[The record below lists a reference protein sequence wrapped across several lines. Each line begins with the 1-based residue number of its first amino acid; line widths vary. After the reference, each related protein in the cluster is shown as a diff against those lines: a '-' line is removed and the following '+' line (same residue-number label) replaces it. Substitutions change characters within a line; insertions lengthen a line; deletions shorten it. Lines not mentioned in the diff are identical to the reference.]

1 MKRFFKG
8 VFCAV
13 ILVSLL
19 CSVTLFSSAA
29 ELKTAVGIVT
39 ASGGLRLRSEPSTS
53 SRILATAHRG
63 DTVVIIARTGDWYKV
78 NYNLQTGYM
87 YAEYLNVKERENVEL
102 GIGSIDASLVNL
114 RSGPSTS
121 TSALTQIA
129 SGGKVSIFGFNCG
142 WYKVRYNS
150 IVGYIRSD
158 LVALTEKP
166 YDNFGVTSGS
176 TGAVDFT
183 GTTGQQ
189 LADYAK
195 QFVGYPYV
203 YGGNSPSGFDCSGF
217 MQYVFAQFGYTIN
230 RTATAQ
236 LQNGTSVSY
245 DGMQPGDIVYFGY
258 GSTASHVGMY
268 IGDGQ
273 FVHAQNSS
281 TGVVISSLS
290 ETYYASR
297 FLCAHRIVG

>member
-1 MKRFFKG
+1 MKRFLRG
-8 VFCAV
+8 AVCAV
-13 ILVSLL
+13 LLVSLL
-19 CSVTLFSSAA
+19 CSLALISLAA

-39 ASGGLRLRSEPSTS
+39 ANGGLRLRSEANTS

-63 DTVVIIARTGDWYKV
+63 DTVVIIDRVGDWYRV

-87 YAEYLNVKERENVEL
+87 YADYLNVKEKENVEL
-102 GIGSIDASLVNL
+102 GVGSVDASLVNL
-114 RSGPSTS
+114 RSGPSTA
-121 TSALTQIA
+121 TTALAQLA
-129 SGGKVSIFGFNCG
+129 AGEKVSIFGFNCG
-142 WYKVRYNS
+142 WYKVRYNFF
-150 IVGYIRSD
+150 VGYMRSD

-176 TGAVDFT
+176 TGTVDF
-183 GTTGQQ
+183 GRTTGQQ

-203 YGGNSPSGFDCSGF
+203 YGGSSPSGFDCSGF

-236 LQNGTSVSY
+236 LNDGVSVSY
-245 DGMQPGDIVYFGY
+245 DEMQPGDIVYFGY
-258 GSTASHVGMY
+258 GSTATHVGMY

-273 FVHAQNSS
+273 FVHAQNSA

-290 ETYYASR
+290 ESYYASR
-297 FLCAHRIVG
+297 YLCAHRITS

>member
-1 MKRFFKG
+1 MKRFFRG

-39 ASGGLRLRSEPSTS
+39 ANGGLRLRSEPNTS
-53 SRILATAHRG
+53 SRILATAYRG
-63 DTVVIIARTGDWYKV
+63 DTVVIVARTGDWYKV

-87 YAEYLNVKERENVEL
+87 YAEYLNVKEKENVAL

-150 IVGYIRSD
+150 VVGYIRSD

-176 TGAVDFT
+176 TGTVDFT

-203 YGGNSPSGFDCSGF
+203 YGGSSPSGFDCSGF

-245 DGMQPGDIVYFGY
+245 DEMQAGDIVYFGY

-297 FLCAHRIVG
+297 FLCARRIVG